1 MNPLGVEHRL
11 RPEDLPPGGALI
23 AGAWR
28 KQPLTMPV
36 RDPENGELV
45 GFVHPCSSADVDEA
59 VSAGLAV
66 LEEDWPLHLRAAA
79 LRQAASA
86 VLDQRERFARVIAA
100 EGVKTLREALGEVQR
115 CAETLNTAADSTD
128 VLVGETLP
136 LAASER
142 GSGRIGWF
150 SREPL
155 GVVAA
160 ISSFNDPLNLVA
172 HKVAPALLA
181 GAPIVLKPSDQT
193 PFSALNLAEA
203 LLDAGVPA
211 GWISV
216 LCGGGD
222 MGAALV
228 AHPDV
233 SVVSFTGGT
242 RTADSIART
251 AGVKKLLMELG
262 GNNATIVC
270 ADADLDL
277 AVEGIVSG
285 AFGTAGQ
292 NCLSVQRV
300 YVEREVFDEVLDRV
314 AAGAAALVVGS
325 KQDPATDVGPLVS
338 VSAAQ
343 RLADLVESTVS
354 EGAHLVT
361 GGRREG
367 SFYQPTVLT
376 GVAPQAAILA
386 EELFGP
392 VVMIEPVKDVE
403 EAIERANDCSF
414 ALQAGVFT
422 RSLDTATRVS
432 RRLVVGAVLVND
444 TSDFR
449 LDAMPFGGFKRS
461 GIGREGIRSAVLD
474 LTAPKCVLIRT

>member
-1 MNPLGVEHRL
+1 MR
-11 RPEDLPPGGALI
+11 
-23 AGAWR
+23 
-28 KQPLTMPV
+28 
-36 RDPENGELV
+36 
-45 GFVHPCSSADVDEA
+45 
-59 VSAGLAV
+59 
-66 LEEDWPLHLRAAA
+66 
-79 LRQAASA
+79 
-86 VLDQRERFARVIAA
+86 
-100 EGVKTLREALGEVQR
+100 R
-115 CAETLNTAADSTD
+115 CRS
-128 VLVGETLP
+128 
-136 LAASER
+136 AASER
-142 GSGRIGWF
+142 GFGRIGWF

-193 PFSALNLAEA
+193 PFSALNLAEV

-211 GWISV
+211 GRVSV

-222 MGAALV
+222 IGAALV

-242 RTADSIART
+242 RTADSIARA

-300 YVEREVFDEVLDRV
+300 YVERDVFDEVLDRV
-314 AAGAAALVVGS
+314 AAGAGALVVGS

-338 VSAAQ
+338 VAAAE
-343 RLADLVESTVS
+343 RLAELVESTVS
-354 EGAHLVT
+354 DGARLVT

-367 SFYQPTVLT
+367 SFYRPTVLT
-376 GVAPQAAILA
+376 GVAPRAAILE

-392 VVMIEPVKDVE
+392 VVMIEPVEDVD

-474 LTAPKCVLIRT
+474 LTAPKCVLVRT